1 MAMACK
7 VHSLFIQ
14 ELQVVCA
21 WIVFVDELTALEHT
35 IRESFV
41 VATANHEYT
50 WLLNTHLNHLEIVR
64 KVAFEIY
71 ELVHAGFVFHV
82 VYWYSA
88 RVFLEHVEL
97 RREFHWQTGNYAAL
111 AYLGTRSVCSDEL
124 LLLSEPSILSW
135 LYRLETWV
143 LFGQILSRPSFFL
156 NFLDSFTVL
165 YVLQQLAISVTL
177 LAAWTF
183 EFENIHKV
191 FELNIDLDG
200 PVGLM
205 AHRTF

>member
-1 MAMACK
+1 
-7 VHSLFIQ
+7 
-14 ELQVVCA
+14 
-21 WIVFVDELTALEHT
+21 
-35 IRESFV
+35 
-41 VATANHEYT
+41 
-50 WLLNTHLNHLEIVR
+50 
-64 KVAFEIY
+64 
-71 ELVHAGFVFHV
+71 
-82 VYWYSA
+82 
-88 RVFLEHVEL
+88 LEHVEL
-97 RREFHWQTGNYAAL
+97 RREFHWQIGNYAAL

-135 LYRLETWV
+135 LYRLETCV
-143 LFGQILSRPSFFL
+143 LFGRIHSRPSFFL